1 MNQAQR
7 DEKIVQ
13 EILKAARDVFSQYGF
28 KKATM
33 EDVAKATGKG
43 KSTLYYYYPGKTEL
57 YEAVIRDEVDKHIKA
72 IREAINKASGSR
84 EKLKALLSER
94 LELKKRMANL
104 GHVIQESMFDNFET
118 FCRIK
123 QDFEETQV
131 EFVKEIVLGGI
142 QLGEFKKLSSEEI
155 YFFSH
160 WVIAGFSSLSQ
171 PIYASQWLK
180 EKNEFCDKVIGFI
193 IEGVK
198 K

>member
-1 MNQAQR
+1 MNPNQR
-7 DEKIVQ
+7 DEKIIQ
-13 EILKAARDVFSQYGF
+13 EILVAARNVFTQYGF

-57 YEAVIRDEVDKHIKA
+57 YEAVVRDEVEKHIKA
-72 IREAINKASGSR
+72 IREEVNKAIGS
-84 EKLKALLSER
+84 EGKLKALLSKR
-94 LELKKRMANL
+94 LELKKQMQNL
-104 GHVIQESMFDNFET
+104 GHVIQESMFDNFDT

-123 QDFEETQV
+123 QEFEETQV
-131 EFVKEIVLGGI
+131 GFVKEIVLGGI
-142 QLGEFKKLSSEEI
+142 QLGEFKKLSAEEI
-155 YFFSH
+155 SFFSH

-171 PIYASQWLK
+171 PIYPSQWLK
-180 EKNEFCDKVIGFI
+180 ETDEFCDKVVGFI